1 MVGGSELSLHQRGP
15 RDLPGPCQLISLE
28 LPTSSPRES
37 HHDLASLG
45 GIHSVS
51 PISILHIYP
60 VASRGPGVQYVPSLL
75 LSSSSGPPRSPS
87 RLVPPLF
94 HEILQILN
102 FVPAHNSWAKT
113 SQDISSRTPWDFI
126 TLDPLSLCA
135 GPPETATV
143 PGWGQPFSGLEVSG
157 DKGVGTV

>member
-1 MVGGSELSLHQRGP
+1 MAGIHLPNSALITGVQCGYRCMVGGSELSLHQRGP
-15 RDLPGPCQLISLE
+15 RDLPRPCQLISSE

-51 PISILHIYP
+51 PLSILHIYP
-60 VASRGPGVQYVPSLL
+60 VASRGPGVRYVPSFL
-75 LSSSSGPPRSPS
+75 LSSSSGPPRSLS

-113 SQDISSRTPWDFI
+113 SPGRLLQA
-126 TLDPLSLCA
+126 PL
-135 GPPETATV
+135 
-143 PGWGQPFSGLEVSG
+143 GLYHP
-157 DKGVGTV
+157 